1 MTVAYTDN
9 FNFPLLDDGGK
20 SWGAVQNGI
29 NFDIDAYLN
38 GLDALT
44 PIIITH
50 ENDILVHESNVLKM
64 AVE

>member
-1 MTVAYTDN
+1 MVVAYTDN

-29 NFDIDAYLN
+29 NFDVDVYLS
-38 GLDALT
+38 GLNALT

-50 ENDILVHESNVLKM
+50 ENDILVHEGNVLKM